1 MRITATETMEKGA
14 GDQQRAAADTFVS
27 RHLTWPGTIRLHR
40 HALGWDILRAPVNVI
55 LSPVFLLTRLAAWLF
70 RRMRLRGA
78 ADWLG
83 RRQIILRTSVAARV
97 EALVVTDLLRVPLPP
112 HAAAPDREALSI
124 AILAAPRY
132 RDVFRRQ
139 GSPEAARALSDR
151 IVAAIGDYAGTRSAI
166 SEFTTALFTLAVGAI
181 AFQALTPGVIS
192 MAPGVA
198 GALSHSAAI
207 EGFPLGRTLGSAWYG
222 VFPVGPE
229 PWMVAATVLCLVMAG
244 AVVAA
249 FAGILADPVQA
260 RLGIHRRRLI
270 RLMETLEAETGGRRD
285 GPFVAREHL
294 LVRVFDLWDAALS
307 VLRVLRG

>member
-1 MRITATETMEKGA
+1 MEPIEKGA
-14 GDQQRAAADTFVS
+14 DDQRIAAADAFVS

-40 HALGWDILRAPVNVI
+40 HALGLDILRAPVNVI
-55 LSPVFLLTRLAAWLF
+55 LSPVFLLTRIAAWIF
-70 RRMRLRGA
+70 RRMRLRRA

-83 RRQIILRTSVAARV
+83 RRQIILRTAVAARV
-97 EALVVTDLLRVPLPP
+97 EALVVTDLLGVPLPP
-112 HAAAPDREALSI
+112 HAAAPDREALSL
-124 AILAAPRY
+124 AILAAPRH
-132 RDVFRRQ
+132 RALFRRQ
-139 GSPEAARALSDR
+139 SSPEAARALSDR

-166 SEFTTALFTLAVGAI
+166 AEFTTALFTLAVGAI
-181 AFQALTPGVIS
+181 AFRALTPGVIS

-229 PWMVAATVLCLVMAG
+229 PWMVAATVLGLVMLG

-260 RLGIHRRRLI
+260 RLGIHRRRLM

-285 GPFVAREHL
+285 RPFVAREHL
-294 LVRVFDLWDAALS
+294 LVRIFDLWDAALS
-307 VLRVLRG
+307 VLRVFRG